1 MSIAG
6 KIEKNLADFNSI
18 TLEEV
23 QRASLMRRKDS
34 KYIFSYIEV
43 PGILSM
49 LVNDYYVLE
58 IDDRRSHNYQT
69 FYYDTLGRDMYHM
82 HHRGRVNRH
91 KIRFRKYDSS
101 DAVYLEVKTK
111 DARGVTIKNRMQTL
125 AKEASI
131 LSKEEEFLAHHTPY
145 VNKKMLPVLENSFN
159 RITLVNN
166 SQTERITL
174 DYQLWFSNPVS
185 EESIELPGISIAEIK
200 FEKLLSGSPFHAAL
214 RQHHI
219 IPRRF
224 SKYCTGMAILNPE
237 LKQNLFKQKVRRIHQ
252 INNHYLQS
260 IKN

>member
-1 MSIAG
+1 MSIAS
-6 KIEKNLADFNSI
+6 KIEGVLADFGSI

-34 KYIFSYIEV
+34 KYMFSYIEV
-43 PGILSM
+43 PGILAM
-49 LVNDYYVLE
+49 LVNDYRVLE
-58 IDDRRSHNYQT
+58 IDERRSHNYQT

-111 DARGVTIKNRMQTL
+111 DAKGVTIKNRMQTL

-131 LSKEEEFLAHHTPY
+131 LSKEEEFLSRYTPY
-145 VNKKMLPVLENSFN
+145 ADDKMLPVLENSFN
-159 RITLVNN
+159 RITLVNE

-200 FEKLLSGSPFHAAL
+200 FEKLLSGSPFHAVL
-214 RQHHI
+214 RRHHI
-219 IPRRF
+219 TPRRF
-224 SKYCTGMAILNPE
+224 SKYCTGMAMLNPE
-237 LKQNLFKQKVRRIHQ
+237 LKQNLFKEKVRSVHR

-260 IKN
+260 IKK